1 MDFKEIIEFEF
12 KQIRKRLELIEKECD
27 KEFTKLLTDSIRKS
41 LQFIEEVS
49 KNV

>member
-12 KQIRKRLELIEKECD
+12 KQIRKRLELLEGQCD

-49 KNV
+49 KTC